1 MRVLDTVIGWLAPPV
16 CLGCGVE
23 GFSFCFECS
32 IANIIPF
39 GERCFNCNA
48 ISVNSATCGKCK
60 NNGPPRHVWVSTD
73 YEGVIKNL
81 VQLYKFGH
89 QRVAAK
95 SIANLMSE
103 TFLFFNSNEEIL
115 KTNYL
120 VVAVPTAT
128 SRVRQRGFDHS
139 ALLALAVAKN
149 LKLPYKNVM
158 QRLGQSRQVGK
169 SRTERFKQA
178 DGKYVVIK
186 PDIVAGRNI
195 LLIDDVVT
203 TGATLCSV
211 TKALRKAGAKRVDA
225 LVFAKRL

>member
-1 MRVLDTVIGWLAPPV
+1 MRALDTIIGWLAPPV

-23 GFSFCFECS
+23 GSSFCFECS
-32 IANIIPF
+32 ISNIIPF

-48 ISVNSATCGKCK
+48 FSINSASCGKCK

-73 YEGVIKNL
+73 YEGVAKNL
-81 VQLYKFGH
+81 VQIYKFGH

-95 SIANLMSE
+95 SIANIMAE
-103 TFLFFNSNEEIL
+103 TFLFYNSYENIL
-115 KTNYL
+115 STDYL
-120 VVAVPTAT
+120 VVPVPTAT

-139 ALLALAVAKN
+139 VLLAKTVSKK
-149 LKLPYKNVM
+149 LKLPCSSAL

-169 SRTERFKQA
+169 SRSDRFKQA
-178 DGKYVVIK
+178 EGNYIVIK
-186 PDIVAGRNI
+186 PEMVAARNI

-211 TKALRKAGAKRVDA
+211 AKTLRKAGAKRVDA

>member
-32 IANIIPF
+32 ISNIIPF
-39 GERCFNCNA
+39 GERCFNCNSL
-48 ISVNSATCGKCK
+48 SVKSASCDRCR
-60 NNGPPRHVWVSTD
+60 NNDPPRHVWVSTD
-73 YEGVIKNL
+73 YEGVVKSL

-103 TFLFFNSNEEIL
+103 SFLFFNSNEDIL

-120 VVAVPTAT
+120 VVPVPTAT

-139 ALLALAVAKN
+139 ALLARAVASN

-169 SRTERFKQA
+169 SRNERFKQA
-178 DGKYVVIK
+178 ERNYEVIK
-186 PDIVAGRNI
+186 PGMVAGRNI

-203 TGATLCSV
+203 TGATLCSAAK
-211 TKALRKAGAKRVDA
+211 TLRKAGAKRVDA